1 MATYAPVHGGW
12 HSGACWNMLSPFWL
26 TGDTTSSRW
35 TYLVTIPRRRDY
47 ARVVCNALTGC
58 RDDVVL
64 VGRSMGG
71 QTIRLVAARRP
82 VLPK

>member
-1 MATYAPVHGGW
+1 MP
-12 HSGACWNMLSPFWL
+12 LSTVDGIAAHVGTCCPPFWL